1 MLFYLLVLEM
11 FTCVTRN
18 AEEDCNFSDNYID
31 MSVNYVDMS
40 DSYIDMS

>member
-18 AEEDCNFSDNYID
+18 AEDCNLSDNYID